1 MYQSLLFLLAS
12 GLLMS
17 AVQAAEWAITANVDP
32 STEYDDNVFMSEE
45 EQDSV
50 HFSVSPT
57 VVVSH
62 ALENAETSVSL
73 GYKIDR
79 YTSLS
84 DLDTDNPF
92 ARFDTTYQTERSQ
105 WGLAASY
112 VESPSRTDA
121 ANDTG
126 DFTTQS
132 IITTKTVSPSYRYQL
147 SERDNISVSASYSER
162 KYSTTDFGDNET
174 KSLTTAWQRQY
185 TERLSGGISATVSNY
200 QSESLTSSSEN
211 DNYNLSLTATYQWSE
226 TWQINGRVGAR
237 YLKSEQTNSLGVK
250 ESNSSAGSSFN
261 FTASRQGEIDSLTIG
276 VSRELSPSS
285 SGDVNEQTGLNIT
298 WSRDLSETLTANIS
312 GRYQETTSADDD
324 GNDKREN
331 INFSPSLRWQLE
343 RNMGLN
349 LSYNYR
355 QQKRSDQ
362 DDVDSNALMLT
373 LNYDWDGLRA
383 SR

>member
-12 GLLMS
+12 GLLMP

-32 STEYDDNVFMSEE
+32 STEYDDNVFLSED
-45 EQDSV
+45 EQGSF
-50 HFSVSPT
+50 HFVVSPT

-73 GYKIDR
+73 GYAIDR

-92 ARFDTTYQTERSQ
+92 ARFDTSYQTERSQ
-105 WGLAASY
+105 WGFTASY
-112 VESPSRTDA
+112 VEDSSRTDA
-121 ANDTG
+121 ADDTG

-132 IITTKTVSPSYRYQL
+132 IITSKTVSPSYRYQL
-147 SERDNISVSASYSER
+147 TERDSLSVSGRYSER
-162 KYSTTDFGDNET
+162 KYSTNDFSDNET

-185 TERLSGGISATVSNY
+185 TERLNGGISVTVSNY
-200 QSESLTSSSEN
+200 QSESLTNSSEN
-211 DNYNLSLTATYQWSE
+211 DNYNLSLTADYQWSE
-226 TWQINGRVGAR
+226 RWQINGQLGVRQ
-237 YLKSEQTNSLGVK
+237 LKSEQTNSLGVK
-250 ESNSSAGSSFN
+250 ESNTSSGSSFN

-276 VSRELSPSS
+276 ISRALSPSS
-285 SGDVNEQTGLNIT
+285 DGDVTEQTGLNVT

-312 GRYQETTSADDD
+312 GSYQETTSADDD
-324 GNDKREN
+324 GNDQREN
-331 INFSPSLRWQLE
+331 INFSPSLRWQVE
-343 RNMGLN
+343 RNIGLN
-349 LSYNYR
+349 LSYTYR
-355 QQKRSDQ
+355 QQKRSAQ
-362 DDVDSNALMLT
+362 NDVDSNALMLT